1 MSHKIL
7 KNVNETIL
15 QASHDTGACYGVAK
29 YAEIIFKRGEMVKD
43 EGLQMLRERMKTMNK
58 DQKQICK
65 ILLGEQADAIKI
77 KEVCNRVKEEINRRR
92 QVLTKTELHINN

>member
-7 KNVNETIL
+7 KDVNETIL

-29 YAEIIFKRGEMVKD
+29 YAEIIFKRGEMVKG
-43 EGLQMLRERMKTMNK
+43 EGLQMLRERMKTRNK
-58 DQKQICK
+58 DQKQIYK
-65 ILLGEQADAIKI
+65 FLLGEQADSIKI